1 MYRWFLALRYLLQRP
16 INLLGMLGVML
27 GVWALIVVVSIFS
40 GYIAEVRDHIR
51 ATTAD
56 VTVFGL
62 SPDSSFARV
71 RKIVEADA
79 NVLHCAPRMAW
90 VGLLHPTTAKAPRP
104 PDLVANAEIGED
116 SRFVHLLG
124 VDPQAELQVS
134 GLRDWLA
141 AVEAPEV
148 RVAPETLLAPR
159 GEQPAL
165 LLSERRLQLEGLV
178 PGDKVRVTCARLH
191 SRVGQDLEA
200 EDLDY
205 AVQGAFAS
213 KYVLFD
219 ASTTFVHIDTLRRLL
234 ATSTA
239 DACNVV
245 AVRLRDPST
254 DAATA
259 KRLER
264 ALSAEF
270 GFDLYVQN
278 WEQTNATFLS
288 AVDHQRSLMKL
299 VLFVIMVVAA
309 FLMFATLSMMV
320 TEKVN
325 DIGILT
331 AMGANRRGV
340 MQVFLSCGLA
350 IAGVGTA
357 LGIGLGCLSA
367 MYLDAFNT
375 WVRGAFDVDL
385 FPTTIYNLKRVP
397 YALDPVWIGQ
407 VASMAMGVSVVVSA
421 LPAWRA
427 ARHDPIASL
436 RED

>member
-16 INLLGMLGVML
+16 INLLGMFGVML
-27 GVWALIVVVSIFS
+27 SVWALLVVVSIFS
-40 GYIAEVRDHIR
+40 GYIVEVREHIR

-56 VTVFGL
+56 VSVFGL
-62 SPDSSFARV
+62 PVDCSFERM
-71 RKIVEADA
+71 RKVIEADP
-79 NVLHCAPRMAW
+79 NVLSSAPRMAW
-90 VGLLHPTTAKAPRP
+90 VGLLHPAAPGTAP
-104 PDLVANAEIGED
+104 PAMTANSAIGED
-116 SRFVHLLG
+116 SRFVHLVG
-124 VDPQAELQVS
+124 IDPDAELAVS
-134 GLRDWLA
+134 GLAGWLA
-141 AVEAPEV
+141 AVEDPAL
-148 RVAPETLLAPR
+148 RIATGDLL
-159 GEQPAL
+159 QPTGGVPSL
-165 LLSERRLQLEGLV
+165 LLSERRLALEGLR
-178 PGDKVRVTCARLH
+178 PGHSVRVTCARMH
-191 SRVGQDLEA
+191 QGAGQNLEA
-200 EDLDY
+200 DDLDL

-219 ASTTFVHIDTLRRLL
+219 ASTSFVHIDTLRKLL
-234 ATSTA
+234 AAETA

-245 AVRLRDPST
+245 AVKLRDPST

-259 KRLER
+259 QRLTR
-264 ALSAEF
+264 ALEHEL
-270 GFDLYVQN
+270 GHPVYVQN

-288 AVDHQRSLMKL
+288 AVDHQRALMKL

-320 TEKVN
+320 TEKIN

-340 MQVFLSCGLA
+340 LQVFLTCGMA
-350 IAGVGTA
+350 IAAVGTV
-357 LGIGLGCLSA
+357 LGILFGCLSA
-367 MYLDAFNT
+367 IYLDDFNN
-375 WVRGAFDVDL
+375 WMRASFDVDL

-397 YALDPVWIGQ
+397 HDLDPVWIGQ
-407 VASMAMGVSVVVSA
+407 VALMAMGVSMVVSG